1 MRTLRRNQQTMKYA
15 LSDEVVPIYVLDE
28 NGNKIVD
35 FIDEDGNIYY
45 RETGSYRIKWKLP
58 VDFFGNIAMSGGEAE
73 AQEFGLSVG
82 DYSAVIVVDKGSVP
96 IVEGS
101 LIWLKSDVKY
111 LDNENTDVD
120 ETSADFRVIK
130 ASESLNEM
138 KYILKA
144 IVK

>member
-1 MRTLRRNQQTMKYA
+1 
-15 LSDEVVPIYVLDE
+15 
-28 NGNKIVD
+28 
-35 FIDEDGNIYY
+35 
-45 RETGSYRIKWKLP
+45 
-58 VDFFGNIAMSGGEAE
+58 MSGGEAE

-82 DYSAVIVVDKGSVP
+82 DYNAVIVVDKGSVP

>member
-28 NGNKIVD
+28 DGNKIVD

-45 RETGSYRIKWKLP
+45 RETGSYRIKWQLP

-82 DYSAVIVVDKGSVP
+82 DYNAVIVVDKGSVP
-96 IVEGS
+96 IVESS
-101 LIWLKSDVKY
+101 LIWLKSEVEY